1 MRRVG
6 VLMSNAAT
14 NTEYQSYLTAFIQGL
29 RQLGW
34 SEGQNIQIEVRWNP
48 ADAGLARIY
57 AAQLIGLMPDVILV
71 SSTINLTEV
80 QQATSTVPIVFL
92 AVSDPVAQGFVT
104 SMSHPGGNLTG
115 FSRYEFSI
123 GSKWLGLLKEVAPGL
138 TRAAVMF
145 NPDQSPQTKFF
156 MQAIEAAAPSLDV
169 QAIAVPVRAT
179 ADIEAAL
186 ADFAS
191 SPNGGLILPTGGF
204 TRIRFTMIA
213 GLAARYRLPSIA
225 ANPNFAKAGG
235 LMEYNTPDVLG
246 QYREAAS
253 YVDRIL

>member
-1 MRRVG
+1 MDRIATDTMR
-6 VLMSNAAT
+6 
-14 NTEYQSYLTAFIQGL
+14 QSLLADFVQGL

-34 SEGQNIQIEVRWNP
+34 TEGQNLRIDVRWSGGDP
-48 ADAGLARIY
+48 ALARTY

-213 GLAARYRLPSIA
+213 GLA
-225 ANPNFAKAGG
+225 
-235 LMEYNTPDVLG
+235 VLSP
-246 QYREAAS
+246 A
-253 YVDRIL
+253 VDRRKS